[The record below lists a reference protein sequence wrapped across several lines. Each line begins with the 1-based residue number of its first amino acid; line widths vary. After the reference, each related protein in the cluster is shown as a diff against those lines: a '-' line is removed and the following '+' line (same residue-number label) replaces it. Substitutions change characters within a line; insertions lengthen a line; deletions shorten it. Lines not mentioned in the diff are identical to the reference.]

1 MLFSSKSPIKSV
13 ESQNFHFVTT
23 LHKTGG
29 AFWQNSQSQMK
40 NEKQCKAIVQV
51 VAVIYRHCPGAR
63 QDDGHDFVSQRQLER
78 SGFWQSHGMSS
89 PLEFALNRKMFILCI
104 TYTSIMPDS
113 VKLAGMTFYSILEHR
128 RPVTLAGLRQ

>member
-1 MLFSSKSPIKSV
+1 M
-13 ESQNFHFVTT
+13 TT

-40 NEKQCKAIVQV
+40 NEKQRKAIVQV

-78 SGFWQSHGMSS
+78 SGFWQSHGHEQSAGI
-89 PLEFALNRKMFILCI
+89 ALNRKMFTLCI
-104 TYTSIMPDS
+104 TYTSVMPDS
-113 VKLAGMTFYSILEHR
+113 AKLAGMTFHSTLEHQWPATPAHCTQNDFNHR
-128 RPVTLAGLRQ
+128 VV